1 MAYSSGFERGLGYG
15 RAIAEPFV
23 KAKAESEAYGQRLR
37 DILSQQRARS
47 EDIGQYRS
55 MWEAST
61 WMTNEQSRR
70 QYIIDKTTQKSYV
83 DATGKTQA
91 IPPEMDMNAA
101 EASAV
106 KLFGPRTPMPE
117 MLMNV
122 LGAPPALG
130 ANRRVTDQPTPTTT
144 QPAPAAQP
152 TVSAPQPK
160 QPSTWW
166 REAVSPLAMI
176 AEEIVPEIPGQVAKM
191 FVPRKL
197 PAWQGTPKLSEVNTL
212 AKLRQHLTTARK
224 KYKAPSGS
232 QFETEPRIY
241 RYTREQ

>member
-122 LGAPPALG
+122 LGAPPA
-130 ANRRVTDQPTPTTT
+130 VPT
-144 QPAPAAQP
+144 
-152 TVSAPQPK
+152 PQPK

-166 REAVSPLAMI
+166 REALSPLAMI
-176 AEEIVPEIPGQVAKM
+176 AEEIVPEIPAQVAKM
-191 FVPRKL
+191 FAPRKL
-197 PAWQGTPKLSEVNTL
+197 PARQGTSKLSEVNTL